1 MPFGQVMRCPAGLG
15 RHRRGLHE
23 QGRDWKQ
30 SLFRMMIGHHEGA
43 IDMAK
48 TEQAQVPPRHG
59 QIHHHAPVRR
69 DHRDEHAAR

>member
-1 MPFGQVMRCPAGLG
+1 
-15 RHRRGLHE
+15 
-23 QGRDWKQ
+23 
-30 SLFRMMIGHHEGA
+30 MIGHHEGA